1 MIESIA
7 GAILV
12 DNKFDFECVWR
23 IMKPI
28 LSPIA
33 TPDTVE
39 LQPLRELQEICSK
52 NRYDVKW
59 DFKEQGE
66 VIVVTGT
73 VHLEKSNIVGTGMKE
88 NKRVAKIA
96 AARQILLLMEV
107 T

>member
-23 IMKPI
+23 IMKPV

-66 VIVVTGT
+66 VIVASGV
-73 VHLEKSNIVGTGMKE
+73 VLEKTNIVGTGMNE
-88 NKRVAKIA
+88 NKKCAKIA
-96 AARQILLLMEV
+96 AAQQILLLMEV
-107 T
+107 R